1 MQRLSRQHAGHV
13 TLALRRTHPRLYRT
27 LVRKSIEEFARIPET
42 DRPLW
47 RAGVKEWRFPNGSV
61 IEFGHAETDEDVG
74 QYLSAEYD
82 CIAFDEQTEFT
93 QHQYDM
99 IGSRARTTA
108 VKRRRGVRP
117 HIIGATN
124 PGQVGHEWNRETFVL
139 PTDYGALGYYEE
151 TFTDDRTGLSYERRT
166 GYVHATVLDNPHAD
180 PDYVGWLLGL
190 PDVERKRYLY
200 GDWDVFEGLY
210 FDEWD
215 RDLHVVHSSTD
226 PINPAWPARM
236 AVDYGSYAP
245 FCALWGAW
253 DQDGVLHIYREL
265 YKAGTIPDEQARMI
279 VDAETDWEATA
290 ARGRPVREK
299 VDMHLGDPS
308 MWDQSHRTAGV
319 GMTIYDQYV
328 AGGVPLI
335 KAKNARLAGWA
346 RVKQYLRRDSSGR
359 AGVVIHGD
367 ACPNLVRTMPLQRRD
382 EKRPEDVDTE
392 GEDHACVAPGT
403 LVETARGAV
412 PIRSVVV
419 GDMVWTRC
427 GLRRVLASGVTGV
440 RRTWRI
446 GLSSGRV
453 LEATPDHLVWADGWR
468 RVDTLRYG
476 DSVAIWPDLN
486 ESGSMACGSG
496 DTPTPTHGRTATT
509 SFQAGR
515 TGRPAWDVSTKRYGK
530 RLTVQSRQ
538 GTSSTTST
546 RTRATTTSRTSRA
559 SHQSNTRQSTHLA
572 RRRRLNASTLNRSGL
587 SPRPGIRATRAGRG
601 TQRTGGSRGLP
612 GRQRAGFA
620 NTAARRSTT
629 QRTAPGSVP
638 TSASRRRVGPRGSMT
653 RLGSVKRAAV
663 RSGAT
668 GTCPPEPVPD
678 RVVALSVGIE
688 PTEVWNLKVEGEPEF
703 FAGGVL
709 VHNCDA
715 FRYLCM
721 SQERRWN
728 EPTPEPVRE
737 PGKVYD
743 RPAPRR
749 GQSGWH
755 LAQ

>member
-1 MQRLSRQHAGHV
+1 MSLPNAPERVTPDEWSWEDPDPYRPEWLLDVDEFEALTDAQQKRYLSLINRASKEWVLSPKQREFDAMADRCHRTLVGGSAGPGKSNWLLHRIQRLSRQHPGHA

-27 LVRKSIEEFARIPET
+27 LVRKSIEEFARIPEA
-42 DRPLW
+42 DRPIW
-47 RAGVKEWRFPNGSV
+47 RAGVKEWRFPNGSL
-61 IEFGHAETDEDVG
+61 IEFGHCETDEDVG

-117 HIIGATN
+117 HTIGATN

-139 PTDYGALGYYEE
+139 PTDYGNLGYYEE
-151 TFTDDRTGLSYERRT
+151 TFTDERTGLNYERRT

-180 PDYVGWLLGL
+180 PEYVGWLLGL
-190 PDVERKRYLY
+190 PEVERRRYLY

-226 PINPAWPARM
+226 PINPAWPRRM

-253 DQDGVLHIYREL
+253 DQDGTLHIYREL

-279 VDAETDWEATA
+279 LDAETDWEATA

-392 GEDHACVAPGT
+392 GEDHAP
-403 LVETARGAV
+403 
-412 PIRSVVV
+412 
-419 GDMVWTRC
+419 
-427 GLRRVLASGVTGV
+427 
-440 RRTWRI
+440 
-446 GLSSGRV
+446 
-453 LEATPDHLVWADGWR
+453 
-468 RVDTLRYG
+468 
-476 DSVAIWPDLN
+476 
-486 ESGSMACGSG
+486 
-496 DTPTPTHGRTATT
+496 
-509 SFQAGR
+509 
-515 TGRPAWDVSTKRYGK
+515 
-530 RLTVQSRQ
+530 
-538 GTSSTTST
+538 
-546 RTRATTTSRTSRA
+546 
-559 SHQSNTRQSTHLA
+559 
-572 RRRRLNASTLNRSGL
+572 
-587 SPRPGIRATRAGRG
+587 
-601 TQRTGGSRGLP
+601 
-612 GRQRAGFA
+612 
-620 NTAARRSTT
+620 
-629 QRTAPGSVP
+629 
-638 TSASRRRVGPRGSMT
+638 
-653 RLGSVKRAAV
+653 
-663 RSGAT
+663 
-668 GTCPPEPVPD
+668 
-678 RVVALSVGIE
+678 
-688 PTEVWNLKVEGEPEF
+688 
-703 FAGGVL
+703 
-709 VHNCDA
+709 DA

-721 SQERRWN
+721 SQERKWN

-743 RPAPRR
+743 RPGPRR
-749 GQSGWH
+749 GKSGWQ